1 MRTLLLLTLLTGFVA
16 VVVLPHNEVG
26 THGLPA
32 VGGKAVTKAQSP
44 RIESPAK
51 GDPVAWFAPVAIC
64 VDATFVACETVAWR
78 SVRTAGNAQLNLPLL
93 I

>member
-1 MRTLLLLTLLTGFVA
+1 MRTFFVLTLLAGFVA
-16 VVVLPHNEVG
+16 AVVLPHNEVG

-32 VGGKAVTKAQSP
+32 CGDKAVTKAQSCP
-44 RIESPAK
+44 AEPPAK
-51 GDPVAWFAPVAIC
+51 GDPVAWLAPVAIC
-64 VDATFVACETVAWR
+64 PGATFAGCETVVWR